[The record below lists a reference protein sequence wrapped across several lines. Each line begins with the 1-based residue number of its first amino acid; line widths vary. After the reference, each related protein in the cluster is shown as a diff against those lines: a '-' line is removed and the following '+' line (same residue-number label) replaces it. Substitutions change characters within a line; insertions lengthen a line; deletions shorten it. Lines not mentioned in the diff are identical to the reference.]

1 MSEREATRK
10 GRSVEAASDRPSA
23 HIEAE
28 LSRWVTLA
36 VPLTA
41 ICGLYAVV
49 AWDSRNY
56 ARNFDGELGV
66 LENVQIVVLMVA
78 LMYGVAM
85 LRMPALREHR
95 GLMSW
100 IALICVGCV
109 LMIGEETSY
118 GQHFMGWRTPQ
129 WLAEANK
136 QQEINIH
143 NMSSWFNEKPRV
155 LLELGVIAGGIVHP
169 LMLRFRGRGLIAKPW
184 WLMPTGVCLATAL
197 IAEISTLPERLF
209 DIGLLPSSVLVMRS
223 SEIHELFLFYFF
235 VIYLAS
241 LRARLGALALV
252 EKG

>member
-1 MSEREATRK
+1 MAEREATRK
-10 GRSVEAASDRPSA
+10 GRSVEAAGDRPAA

-28 LSRWVTLA
+28 LSRWATLA
-36 VPLTA
+36 MPLTA
-41 ICGLYAVV
+41 ICALYAVV

-56 ARNFDGELGV
+56 ARYFDGELGV

-78 LMYGVAM
+78 LMYGVAI

-95 GLMSW
+95 GLMPW

-136 QQEINIH
+136 QQEINLH

-169 LMLRFRGRGLIAKPW
+169 LLLRFRGRGLIANPW

-197 IAEISTLPERLF
+197 IAEFSTLPERLF
-209 DIGLLPSSVLVMRS
+209 DIGLLPSPISGMRI
-223 SEIHELFLFYFF
+223 SEIHELFIFYFF

-241 LRARLGALALV
+241 LRARLGALAPAV
-252 EKG
+252 KG